1 MPRGCAALPPRGVRL
16 HKKATGAAATG
27 GCLSHHG
34 FGGGGRWWLGRGG
47 VLVQRTRTAR
57 RANMP
62 PARLHTG
69 SRSLTH
75 ASRRPARH
83 TGRAPPPAC
92 VSASRLV
99 ECARTP
105 GNSDAA
111 LGMVGVSDGPPIVP
125 CAIRLVDDGRAV
137 LELGAH
143 LCRRATP
150 GHEHGGRATAARSA
164 RGESAG
170 AAAHG
175 GPARTGRAGQA
186 RDQHRHARGEDGLAA
201 GCRQHWPRP
210 HCLQLP
216 SLFNEAPA
224 SPRTRSRFGVVK
236 WFVT

>member
-1 MPRGCAALPPRGVRL
+1 MLEPPRLRRGWPVVAGQGGSVSATDADSATSKYASCSPPHGL
-16 HKKATGAAATG
+16 ALAHTCIKAPCTAHGA
-27 GCLSHHG
+27 
-34 FGGGGRWWLGRGG
+34 
-47 VLVQRTRTAR
+47 RTASCMR
-57 RANMP
+57 IRV
-62 PARLHTG
+62 
-69 SRSLTH
+69 
-75 ASRRPARH
+75 
-83 TGRAPPPAC
+83 AC
-92 VSASRLV
+92 AFHQLQS
-99 ECARTP
+99 TP
-105 GNSDAA
+105 GDSDAA

-175 GPARTGRAGQA
+175 GPTRTGRAGQA

-210 HCLQLP
+210 HCLHLSHSSTLQ
-216 SLFNEAPA
+216 
-224 SPRTRSRFGVVK
+224 RSAGVVTNAFGVVK